1 MATYE
6 KVFQVTIEPSISFVP
21 VLAVETE
28 LNAQIGCDVVTQEF
42 QAITLCGTVSFEL
55 LDSYDWLSLQVEPGS
70 DTATVTVAPQTNVD
84 EGVYNLILLV
94 T

>member
-1 MATYE
+1 
-6 KVFQVTIEPSISFVP
+6 
-21 VLAVETE
+21 
-28 LNAQIGCDVVTQEF
+28 
-42 QAITLCGTVSFEL
+42 LCGTVSFEL

-84 EGVYNLILLV
+84 EGVYNLVLLV